1 MSKMDFNIIH
11 TISDRAK
18 KAEHTRFEH
27 AIDDQLAA
35 IEAVKDDLDKR
46 QEHLKK
52 LSKMLD
58 TADKATILAVLYP
71 EHHVKN
77 KPQRSMEVG

>member
-1 MSKMDFNIIH
+1 MDFNIIH
-11 TISDRAK
+11 TISEKAK

-27 AIDDQLAA
+27 AIDDQLAS
-35 IEAVKDDLDKR
+35 IEVIKDDLDKR
-46 QEHLKK
+46 MEHLRS

-77 KPQRSMEVG
+77 KPSRSMEIG